1 MMFGVLILG
10 LLVGLQHATEA
21 DHVAAVASLT
31 TRSRSLREAARLG
44 TAWGIGHTLT
54 LLVFAGGVL
63 LIGAAIPAEVALWL
77 ETVVAVMLIGLGAD
91 VLRRLWRQR
100 IHFHSHQ
107 HGSKAHFHAHS
118 HDARTEHA
126 ADPHKHSHR
135 RQLPLRSLLVGM
147 MHGMAGSAA
156 LIVFALGAVQS
167 PWQGLLYILLFGIGS
182 IIGMI
187 LLAVVISLPL
197 RWSAKSL
204 TWAHNGLTAVFGIAT
219 IAIGGFLLH
228 GTTAEL
234 LGSAVF

>member
-1 MMFGVLILG
+1 MFGVLILG
-10 LLVGLQHATEA
+10 LLVGLQHAMEA

-31 TRSRSLREAARLG
+31 TRSRNLREAVRVG

-54 LLVFAGGVL
+54 LLIFAGGVL
-63 LIGAAIPAEVALWL
+63 LVGATIHAEVALWL
-77 ETVVAVMLIGLGAD
+77 EAAVAVMLIGLGAD

-107 HGSKAHFHAHS
+107 HGSKTHFHAHS
-118 HDARTEHA
+118 HDAGTEHA
-126 ADPHKHSHR
+126 ADRHQHSHQ
-135 RQLPLRSLLVGM
+135 RQLPLRSLLIGM

-167 PWQGLLYILLFGIGS
+167 PWQGLLYILLFGVGS
-182 IIGMI
+182 IIGMG

-197 RWSAKSL
+197 CWSAESL
-204 TWAHNGLTAVFGIAT
+204 TWAHNGLTAVFGVAT

-234 LGSAVF
+234 FGGAVF